1 MTLQALLVSKDDDAS
16 DALARAMAPFGFA
29 VERSSDPE
37 VAAARIAEQGFD
49 LVVIDFDEP
58 GAASSILHLVKNR
71 GNEAATV
78 VAMALVNDARQI
90 RAIVG
95 AGAHFIAPKPISI
108 EQVTASL
115 RAAAALLKRER
126 RRSARVPVQAA
137 ASLTLADGIAVEGI
151 LLDLSDSGMDV
162 LAAQPLTPLALLN
175 CRFTLP
181 DGSFE
186 VATEAEVAWANPNG
200 QCGIHF
206 LNMEE
211 PLSTDLRAWLE
222 AFSPELTATDTQ
234 DFVDACKLTD
244 LSLGGCYVQTVS
256 PFPERSSVDLCLKVE
271 GLEIHAGGTVRVM
284 HPNFGMG
291 IEFPSRTEEQRK
303 VVGDFIEFLT
313 SSPGVTPELVISPKA
328 LAACDAE
335 LGEDT
340 NTEATEDP
348 LLTLLRE
355 GNGLDQEEFLSQLRQ
370 QRNSET
376 VNS

>member
-58 GAASSILHLVKNR
+58 GTASSILHLVKNR
-71 GNEAATV
+71 GNEAAPV

-151 LLDLSDSGMDV
+151 LLDLSDS
-162 LAAQPLTPLALLN
+162 
-175 CRFTLP
+175 
-181 DGSFE
+181 
-186 VATEAEVAWANPNG
+186 
-200 QCGIHF
+200 
-206 LNMEE
+206 
-211 PLSTDLRAWLE
+211 
-222 AFSPELTATDTQ
+222 
-234 DFVDACKLTD
+234 
-244 LSLGGCYVQTVS
+244 
-256 PFPERSSVDLCLKVE
+256 
-271 GLEIHAGGTVRVM
+271 
-284 HPNFGMG
+284 
-291 IEFPSRTEEQRK
+291 
-303 VVGDFIEFLT
+303 
-313 SSPGVTPELVISPKA
+313 
-328 LAACDAE
+328 
-335 LGEDT
+335 
-340 NTEATEDP
+340 
-348 LLTLLRE
+348 
-355 GNGLDQEEFLSQLRQ
+355 
-370 QRNSET
+370 
-376 VNS
+376 

>member
-29 VERSSDPE
+29 LERSSDPE

-49 LVVIDFDEP
+49 LIVIDFDEP
-58 GAASSILHLVKNR
+58 GAASSILHLIKNQ
-71 GNEAATV
+71 GNEAAPV
-78 VAMALVNDARQI
+78 VAMALVSDSRQI
-90 RAIVG
+90 RTIVG
-95 AGAHFIAPKPISI
+95 AGAHFIAPKPISL

-137 ASLTLADGIAVEGI
+137 ASLTLADGTTVEGI
-151 LLDLSDSGMDV
+151 LLDLSDNGMDV
-162 LAAQPLTPLALLN
+162 LAAQPLTPSTLLN
-175 CRFTLP
+175 CRFILP

-211 PLSTDLRAWLE
+211 KLSTDLRLWLE
-222 AFSPELTATDTQ
+222 AFLPELNAAVTKES
-234 DFVDACKLTD
+234 VDACKLTD
-244 LSLGGCYVQTVS
+244 LSLGGCYVQTAS

-271 GLEIHAGGTVRVM
+271 ALEIHAGGTVRIM

-303 VVGDFIEFLT
+303 IVGDFIEFLT
-313 SSPGVTPELVISPKA
+313 SRPGVTPELVISPKA
-328 LAACDAE
+328 LTASDSE
-335 LGEDT
+335 LGDEN
-340 NTEATEDP
+340 NTEASDDP

-355 GNGLDQEEFLSQLRQ
+355 GNGLEQEEFLSQLWQ